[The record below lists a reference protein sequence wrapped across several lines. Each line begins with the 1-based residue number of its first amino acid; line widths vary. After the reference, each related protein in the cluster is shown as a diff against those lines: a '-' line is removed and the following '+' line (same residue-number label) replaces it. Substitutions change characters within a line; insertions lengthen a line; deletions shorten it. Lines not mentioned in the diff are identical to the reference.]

1 MQCFWRGNFCIKNP
15 PVRPQHLWALYGL
28 QPIVSLMASLPL
40 CKQERFSVAFTK
52 LMVTE
57 SPDFGQASLLQT
69 MDPDTAKEGAA
80 YLDNGTDN

>member
-1 MQCFWRGNFCIKNP
+1 
-15 PVRPQHLWALYGL
+15 
-28 QPIVSLMASLPL
+28 MASLPL